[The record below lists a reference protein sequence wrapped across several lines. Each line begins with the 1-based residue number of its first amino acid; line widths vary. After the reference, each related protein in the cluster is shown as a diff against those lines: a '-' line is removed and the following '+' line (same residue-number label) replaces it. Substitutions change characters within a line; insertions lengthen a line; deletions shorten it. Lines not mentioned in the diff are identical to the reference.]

1 MSKSFNNSPLGA
13 GGIEQQ
19 LWSYI
24 DGYSSSEERSSIE
37 KLIATNTEWKN
48 KYQELLDVHHLMGSA
63 DLEQPS
69 MRFTKNVMEQIAKHS
84 IAPATKTYIN
94 KRIIWGIGT
103 FFITMIVGFLIY
115 GIGQINWTEPGG
127 TKLPVDLSKI
137 DYSKIFK
144 NSYVNIFMMINVLLG
159 LVLLDRV
166 LVNKRKNY
174 QSQS

>member
-1 MSKSFNNSPLGA
+1 MNQQQH
-13 GGIEQQ
+13 IEEQ

-24 DGYSSSEERSSIE
+24 DGFSSEEERSAIE
-37 KLIATNTEWKN
+37 KLLQNNVEWKN
-48 KYQELLDVHHLMGSA
+48 KYHELLDAHQLIKSA
-63 DLEQPS
+63 ELEQPS
-69 MRFTKNVMEQIAKHS
+69 MRFTKNVMEQIAKYQ

-94 KRIIWGIGT
+94 KKIIWSIGA

-115 GIGQINWTEPGG
+115 GFGQINWNVSGD

-166 LVNKRKNY
+166 LANRRKRF
-174 QSQS
+174 QRQA

>member
-1 MSKSFNNSPLGA
+1 MNQQEN
-13 GGIEQQ
+13 IEQQ

-48 KYQELLDVHHLMGSA
+48 KYHELLDVHQMMSST

-69 MRFTKNVMEQIAKHS
+69 MRFTKNVMEEIAKLH
-84 IAPATKTYIN
+84 IAPATKKYIN
-94 KRIIWGIGT
+94 KRIIWGIGV
-103 FFITMIVGFLIY
+103 FFITMIIGFLIY
-115 GIGQINWTEPGG
+115 GIGQINWNASGD
-127 TKLPVDLSKI
+127 TKLPVDFSKI
-137 DYSKIFK
+137 DYSRVFN

-166 LVNKRKNY
+166 LANKRKKF
-174 QSQS
+174 QEQA

>member
-1 MSKSFNNSPLGA
+1 MNQQQH
-13 GGIEQQ
+13 IEEQ

-24 DGYSSSEERSSIE
+24 DGFSSEEERSAIE
-37 KLIATNTEWKN
+37 KLLQNNVEWKN
-48 KYQELLDVHHLMGSA
+48 KYHELLDAHQLIKSA
-63 DLEQPS
+63 ELEQPS
-69 MRFTKNVMEQIAKHS
+69 MRFTKNVMEQIAKYQ

-94 KRIIWGIGT
+94 KKIIWSIGA

-115 GIGQINWTEPGG
+115 GFGQINWNVSGD
-127 TKLPVDLSKI
+127 TKLPIDLSKI

-166 LVNKRKNY
+166 LANRRKRF
-174 QSQS
+174 QRQA

>member
-1 MSKSFNNSPLGA
+1 MNQQQH
-13 GGIEQQ
+13 IEEQ

-24 DGYSSSEERSSIE
+24 DGFSSEEERSAIE
-37 KLIATNTEWKN
+37 KLLQSDVEWKN
-48 KYQELLDVHHLMGSA
+48 KYNELLDAHQLIKSA
-63 DLEQPS
+63 ELEQPS
-69 MRFTKNVMEQIAKHS
+69 MRFTKNVMEQIAKYH

-94 KRIIWGIGT
+94 NKIIWSIGA

-115 GIGQINWTEPGG
+115 GFGQINWNVSGD

-166 LVNKRKNY
+166 LANKRKKF
-174 QSQS
+174 QRQA

>member
-1 MSKSFNNSPLGA
+1 MNQQQH
-13 GGIEQQ
+13 IEEQ

-24 DGYSSSEERSSIE
+24 DGFSSEEERSSIE
-37 KLIATNTEWKN
+37 KLLQNNVEWKN
-48 KYQELLDVHHLMGSA
+48 KYHELLDAHQLIKSA
-63 DLEQPS
+63 ELEQPS
-69 MRFTKNVMEQIAKHS
+69 MRFTKNVMEQIAKYQ

-94 KRIIWGIGT
+94 KRIIWSIGA

-115 GIGQINWTEPGG
+115 GFGQINWNVSGD

-144 NSYVNIFMMINVLLG
+144 NSYVNIFMMINVLIG

-166 LVNKRKNY
+166 LANKRKKF
-174 QSQS
+174 QRQA